1 LPFRQEEAGLDR
13 EAILKKFEPNLSNI
27 LYIMHDLQDNNP
39 ERYLAKEDIEV
50 CADYLN
56 VPYSYVHSV
65 ASFYT
70 MFSLKP
76 RGRNII
82 RLCESPPCH
91 LMGAHSLLDYLKGS
105 LKVDVGGTT
114 KDGMFTLEL
123 TSCLGACGVA
133 PAMMLNEEMFGN
145 LTPEKVDAI
154 LDKRRKEI

>member
-1 LPFRQEEAGLDR
+1 LNR

-39 ERYLAKEDIEV
+39 ERYLAKEDIEA

-91 LMGAHSLLDYLKGS
+91 LMGAGSLIDYLKGS
-105 LKVDVGGTT
+105 LKVDIGGTT

-123 TSCLGACGVA
+123 TSCLGVCGVA

-145 LTPEKVDAI
+145 LTPEKVDSI

>member
-1 LPFRQEEAGLDR
+1 MDR
-13 EAILKKFEPNLSNI
+13 ESILKKYEANLSNI

-39 ERYLAKEDIEV
+39 ERYLSKEDIKV

-91 LMGAHSLLDYLKGS
+91 LMGAQSLLDYLKGV

-154 LDKRRKEI
+154 LGERRKQI

>member
-1 LPFRQEEAGLDR
+1 MYR
-13 EAILKKFEPNLSNI
+13 EAILKKFRPGLDNI
-27 LYIMHDLQDNNP
+27 LYILHDLQDSNP
-39 ERYLAKEDIEV
+39 QRYLAKDDIRV

-70 MFSLKP
+70 MFSLEP

-82 RLCESPPCH
+82 RLCDSPPCH
-91 LMGAHSLLDYLKGS
+91 LMGSKSLLAYLKET

-114 KDGMFTLEL
+114 EDGKFTLEL

-133 PAMMLNEEMFGN
+133 PVMMLNDEMLGN

-154 LDKRRKEI
+154 LDRRRKES

>member
-1 LPFRQEEAGLDR
+1 MYR
-13 EAILKKFEPNLSNI
+13 EAILKKFNPSLDNI
-27 LYIMHDLQDNNP
+27 LYILHDLQDTNP
-39 ERYLAKEDIEV
+39 QQYLAKEDIII
-50 CADYLN
+50 CADYLK

-82 RLCESPPCH
+82 RLCDSPPCH
-91 LMGAHSLLDYLKGS
+91 LMGSSSLLDYLRGALS
-105 LKVDVGGTT
+105 VNVGGTT
-114 KDGMFTLEL
+114 TDGAFTLEL

-154 LDKRRKEI
+154 LDKRRKEL